1 MGVCGDAGARGA
13 LRLSKLSS
21 EGWARLTEEHTMGNS
36 KWANPGSKGI
46 LAWVHLGS
54 RGQDGMTTQ
63 GCEAFGQVADSPPTF
78 PFPHL

>member
-1 MGVCGDAGARGA
+1 
-13 LRLSKLSS
+13 
-21 EGWARLTEEHTMGNS
+21 MGNS